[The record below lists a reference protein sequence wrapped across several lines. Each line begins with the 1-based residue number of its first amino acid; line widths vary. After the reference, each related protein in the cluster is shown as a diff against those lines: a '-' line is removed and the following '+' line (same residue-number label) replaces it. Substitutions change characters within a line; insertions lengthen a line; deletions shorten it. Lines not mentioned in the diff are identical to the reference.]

1 MNSYL
6 LEAQAFMV
14 YYIIAFLLDHLCIY
28 IYTSC
33 LCVRMGGIYYELK
46 CYS

>member
-6 LEAQAFMV
+6 LEAHVFMV
-14 YYIIAFLLDHLCIY
+14 YYIIAFLQDLACNY

-33 LCVRMGGIYYELK
+33 LCVRMGGIYYEL
-46 CYS
+46 